1 MKSVNHSVCI
11 YLFVLT
17 YFVLTY
23 FVPKMIVKIGKRPGC
38 IHCKKRCDISVFN
51 GTMAHGACL
60 SRSLDL
66 GGFINRPLRAI
77 FLSFFFYILPGARFQ
92 ALSAGV
98 HCTLRVAGWKP
109 TSNHIE
115 ITVGFFNLHRGWLS
129 LHRGHP
135 VNVPIRRTMH
145 LSSVIPANDTRE
157 SVFGHR
163 NFSRRERES
172 NLGPLAPEVSA

>member
-1 MKSVNHSVCI
+1 MCCVCHAFASGYCCLVVTWHARI
-11 YLFVLT
+11 QEFLPGRVL
-17 YFVLTY
+17 LA
-23 FVPKMIVKIGKRPGC
+23 
-38 IHCKKRCDISVFN
+38 S
-51 GTMAHGACL
+51 L
-60 SRSLDL
+60 SQDS
-66 GGFINRPLRAI
+66 FC
-77 FLSFFFYILPGARFQ
+77 LSFFLYILPDARFR

-129 LHRGHP
+129 LHRGPP

-172 NLGPLAPEVSA
+172 NLGPLAPEASA